1 MARETVSAARSGE
14 SVEAMTER
22 RESMRSMR
30 SRFHRGQFYRDENR
44 LAPPFRAMKAEDEE
58 IKVYQGIVRIIRRL
72 RDQQYLARFIVLEA
86 CISHDTAIL
95 LLTFIHK
102 RGSYMLQSVTCP
114 TRRVLEIRLVK
125 TMRRTR
131 HMQQPGV
138 LEDTNTHGDG

>member
-1 MARETVSAARSGE
+1 
-14 SVEAMTER
+14 
-22 RESMRSMR
+22 
-30 SRFHRGQFYRDENR
+30 
-44 LAPPFRAMKAEDEE
+44 MKGEDEE

-95 LLTFIHK
+95 LLTFIY
-102 RGSYMLQSVTCP
+102 RRSPYMLRSVTCP
-114 TRRVLEIRLVK
+114 TTRVFEVRLVK

-138 LEDTNTHGDG
+138 LEDTNAHGDG